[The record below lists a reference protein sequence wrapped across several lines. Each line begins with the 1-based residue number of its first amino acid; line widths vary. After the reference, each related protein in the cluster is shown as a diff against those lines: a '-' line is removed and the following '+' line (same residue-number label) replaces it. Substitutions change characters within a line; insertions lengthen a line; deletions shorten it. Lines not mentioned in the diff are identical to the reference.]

1 MNEGFPGRLSAAF
14 ENQTMAQIARR
25 IGVPH
30 ATVRNYFQGRLP
42 SPEVLIKIA
51 SATQISLNWLLMGEG
66 EMFTEV
72 GARRDI
78 GRLIEDRIGEIVVQK
93 LAERRTGTVQELGT
107 VDAAPPFDVEASLA
121 RSGDPHKVMS
131 EWFRHEKRRYPK
143 DFGVDFFRGWEA
155 FTDQERV
162 DAIRDAKKVLDRT
175 LKKK

>member
-1 MNEGFPGRLSAAF
+1 MDQGFPQRLAAAF
-14 ENQTMAQIARR
+14 DNQTMAQIARR

-51 SATQISLNWLLMGEG
+51 AATQISLNWLLMGTG
-66 EMFTEV
+66 EMFTEA

-78 GRLIEDRIGEIVVQK
+78 GRLIEDRIEEIVLQK

-107 VDAAPPFDVEASLA
+107 VDAAPPFDIEASLA
-121 RSGDPHKVMS
+121 RTGDPHKVMN

-143 DFGVDFFRGWEA
+143 DFGVDFFRGWES
-155 FTDQERV
+155 FTEQERV
-162 DAIRDAKKVLDRT
+162 DAIKDAKKVLDRT
-175 LKKK
+175 LKRK